1 MWTAII
7 DVLSKTFT
15 CLNLKVFKMP
25 ETATNSLYAIT
36 NKIIYDCEYLFVCLI
51 VFIATFNNI
60 SVIWA
65 QSDAILA
72 QAYNRLLCLLR
83 NDMWLYIYITNDHR

>member
-1 MWTAII
+1 MWTSII

-15 CLNLKVFKMP
+15 CLNLKVIKMP

-60 SVIWA
+60 SVIWWR
-65 QSDAILA
+65 SV
-72 QAYNRLLCLLR
+72 LLVEETGEHGG
-83 NDMWLYIYITNDHR
+83 NHGSVASH

>member
-15 CLNLKVFKMP
+15 CLNLKVIKMP

-36 NKIIYDCEYLFVCLI
+36 TKIIYDCECLFVCLI

-60 SVIWA
+60 SVIWW
-65 QSDAILA
+65 
-72 QAYNRLLCLLR
+72 RFVLLVEETGER
-83 NDMWLYIYITNDHR
+83 GGNHGSVASH